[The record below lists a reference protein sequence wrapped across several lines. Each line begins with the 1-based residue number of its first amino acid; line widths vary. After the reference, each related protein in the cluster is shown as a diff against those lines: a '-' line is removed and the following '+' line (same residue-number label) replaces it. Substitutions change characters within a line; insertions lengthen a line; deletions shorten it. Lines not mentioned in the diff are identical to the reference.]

1 MVFAR
6 ALFSAC
12 ALAGALSLD
21 RPASAA
27 SNGTCLL
34 EVGGRTFID
43 GPCEID
49 LETDG
54 SFVVRSLRAG
64 EVDYFAYVLMDGGN
78 QATGYWNEEPG
89 ASHAHSPL
97 GTLTRDGACWRNAT
111 AKVCAWR

>member
-1 MVFAR
+1 MR
-6 ALFSAC
+6 IGHALLSA
-12 ALAGALSLD
+12 LVLTGALSLD

-49 LETDG
+49 LESDG
-54 SFVVRSLRAG
+54 SFVVRSLRGG

-78 QATGYWNEEPG
+78 RATGYWNEEPG

-97 GTLTRDGACWRNAT
+97 GTLARDGACWENET
-111 AKVCAWR
+111 AKVCAWG